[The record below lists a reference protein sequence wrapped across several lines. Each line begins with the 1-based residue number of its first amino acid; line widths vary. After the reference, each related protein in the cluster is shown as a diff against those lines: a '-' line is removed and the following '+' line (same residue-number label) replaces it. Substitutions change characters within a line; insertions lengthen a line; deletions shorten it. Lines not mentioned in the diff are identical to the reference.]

1 MTFEDLK
8 KLYLKKKAVVGEE
21 AYKYVSQILKEA
33 KVLHKRDWKK
43 NPTAGGDH
51 EQSWRAFKG
60 KNMEK
65 LILFIIRD
73 AVEAIGLKIIS
84 GNKLERAKRSVMN
97 FRKSNENY
105 ASTTMNTAC
114 TCPM

>member
-1 MTFEDLK
+1 MKFEDLK
-8 KLYLKKKAVVGEE
+8 KLYLKKKATVGEE
-21 AYKYVSQILKEA
+21 AYKYVSQILKKA

-65 LILFIIRD
+65 LILFIRLTT
-73 AVEAIGLKIIS
+73 LKTVQ
-84 GNKLERAKRSVMN
+84 KKQKERM
-97 FRKSNENY
+97 
-105 ASTTMNTAC
+105 
-114 TCPM
+114 

>member
-65 LILFIIRD
+65 LILFIRLTT
-73 AVEAIGLKIIS
+73 LKTVQ
-84 GNKLERAKRSVMN
+84 KKQKERM
-97 FRKSNENY
+97 
-105 ASTTMNTAC
+105 
-114 TCPM
+114 

>member
-1 MTFEDLK
+1 
-8 KLYLKKKAVVGEE
+8 VVGEE

-51 EQSWRAFKG
+51 EQSWRVFKG

-65 LILFIIRD
+65 LILFIRLTT
-73 AVEAIGLKIIS
+73 LKTVQ
-84 GNKLERAKRSVMN
+84 KKQKERM
-97 FRKSNENY
+97 
-105 ASTTMNTAC
+105 
-114 TCPM
+114 